1 MHRSIFIATMI
12 MCTVALC
19 TLSLLL
25 TVHIIMLIII
35 ATYIAIAVTKFE
47 ACLAAFSNV
56 SYAATLK
63 T

>member
-1 MHRSIFIATMI
+1 MI

-25 TVHIIMLIII
+25 TVHIFMLTII
-35 ATYIAIAVTKFE
+35 AIYIAIAVAKFE

-56 SYAATLK
+56 SYVATLK
-63 T
+63 I